1 MDFSFGIID
10 VTGDSSGMF
19 YLVKVK
25 NGNED
30 SFFKFPGQPVQY
42 LLKREIE

>member
-30 SFFKFPGQPVQY
+30 SVFPGQPVQY
-42 LLKREIE
+42 FLKSEIE